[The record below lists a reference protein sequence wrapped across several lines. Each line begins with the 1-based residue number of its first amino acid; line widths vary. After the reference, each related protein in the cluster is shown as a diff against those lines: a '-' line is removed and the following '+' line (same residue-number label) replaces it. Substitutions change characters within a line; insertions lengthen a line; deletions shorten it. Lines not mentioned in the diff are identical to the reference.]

1 MLPVVARTCFRAQ
14 EFLLGRR
21 TFTVLDE
28 LRQSQYWPRERIDA
42 LRLDRFR
49 ALAASAYAH
58 APYWRQVMTEHG
70 IAPDSIRSLDDVR
83 RFPFINRQT
92 LQANREAMAWRA
104 EGRRVQIARTS
115 GSTNEALQ
123 FYTSSNRES
132 HITAA
137 RMRGH
142 EWVGVRPGDKE
153 VYFWAAPVEINA
165 QGRLRQVRDFL
176 TNNHFS
182 NALLLNAEIT
192 PRHIADWARWGVN
205 CIFGYVS
212 SATLLAQLV
221 RKQGLDVSRL
231 RERGLRAI
239 VTTSELLSDADRRF
253 ITETFGVP
261 AYDSYG
267 LREGGLI
274 GHDCDHGTLHTNDEQ
289 LILEVIDP
297 QTLQP
302 AADGTGELVVTMLL
316 SQVQPVIRYRTGD
329 IVTLSD
335 APCPCGRRLRS
346 LKVSGGR
353 MMDFLVTRNGN
364 WVSCVAILY
373 VARTVPG
380 IVHFQARQEQIGHI
394 HLLVAVDGDFP
405 PDGKEQ
411 VLRQMRARLQS
422 DDEMTLEIV
431 DSIDPA
437 PSGKYR
443 PVISK
448 VAEQLRQ
455 TGGMTGGQGFPYCSK
470 AR

>member
-1 MLPVVARTCFRAQ
+1 MYPSVARAFFAAQ
-14 EFLLGRR
+14 ERLLGRR
-21 TFTVLDE
+21 TFAVLRE
-28 LRQSQYWPRERIDA
+28 LRESQFWPRDRIDA
-42 LRLDRFR
+42 LRLARFK
-49 ALAASAYAH
+49 ALAASVYAH
-58 APYWRQVMTEHG
+58 TPYWRRVMDEHG
-70 IAPDSIRSLDDVR
+70 IAPDAIRSLDDVR

-92 LQANREAMAWRA
+92 LQTHREEMVWRG
-104 EGRRVQIARTS
+104 EGRRVLIARTS

-176 TNNHFS
+176 TNNYFS
-182 NALLLNAEIT
+182 NALLLNEQVAPQYLANWT
-192 PRHIADWARWGVN
+192 RWGVN
-205 CIFGYVS
+205 CLFGYVS
-212 SATLLAQLV
+212 SMALLAQLV
-221 RKQGLDVSRL
+221 RKQSLDVRPL

-239 VTTSELLSDADRRF
+239 VTTSEILSDADRQL

-261 AYDSYG
+261 TCDSYG
-267 LREGGLI
+267 LREGGLV
-274 GHDCDHGTLHTNDEQ
+274 GHDCERGTLHTIDEQ

-302 AADGTGELVVTMLL
+302 APDGTGELVVTMLM

-329 IVTLSD
+329 IVTMSD
-335 APCPCGRRLRS
+335 ALCPCGRTLRS
-346 LKVSGGR
+346 IKVSGGR
-353 MMDFLVTRNGN
+353 MMDFIVTRNGN

-373 VARTVPG
+373 MARTISGV
-380 IVHFQARQEQIGHI
+380 VHIQARQERIGHV
-394 HLLVAVDGDFP
+394 HLLLAVDESFP

-411 VLRQMRARLQS
+411 VLRQMRARLAS
-422 DDEMTLEIV
+422 DDEITLEIV
-431 DSIDPA
+431 DSIEPA

-448 VAEQLRQ
+448 VAEELRRAGRL
-455 TGGMTGGQGFPYCSK
+455 TP
-470 AR
+470 

>member
-1 MLPVVARTCFRAQ
+1 MLPILAKTFFAMQ

-21 TFTVLDE
+21 TFAVLDD
-28 LRQSQYWPRERIDA
+28 LRQSQYWPRDRVDA
-42 LRLDRFR
+42 LRLARFKI
-49 ALAASAYAH
+49 LVASAYAH
-58 APYWRQVMTEHG
+58 APYWRQVMNEHG
-70 IAPDSIRSLDDVR
+70 ISPDSIQSLDDVR

-92 LQANREAMAWRA
+92 LQTHREEMVWRG
-104 EGRRVQIARTS
+104 EGRRILIARTS

-153 VYFWAAPVEINA
+153 VFFWAAPVEINA
-165 QGRLRQVRDFL
+165 QGRLRQVRDIL
-176 TNNHFS
+176 TNNYFS
-182 NALLLNAEIT
+182 NALLLNADLAPRYIT
-192 PRHIADWARWGVN
+192 QWTRWRAN

-212 SATLLAQLV
+212 SVTLLARLAQN
-221 RKQGLDVSRL
+221 QGLDL
-231 RERGLRAI
+231 RPLRDSGLRAV
-239 VTTSELLSDADRRF
+239 VTTSEILSDVDRQF

-261 AYDSYG
+261 VCDSYG

-274 GHDCDHGTLHTNDEQ
+274 AHDCDHGTLHTNDEQ
-289 LILEVIDP
+289 LILEVINP

-302 AADGTGELVVTMLL
+302 VADGTGELVVTMLM

-329 IVTLSD
+329 IVTMSNVL
-335 APCPCGRRLRS
+335 CPCGRTLRS

-353 MMDFLVTRNGN
+353 MMDFIVTRNGN
-364 WVSCVAILY
+364 WVSCVAVLY

-380 IVHFQARQEQIGHI
+380 IVRLQARQEQVGHV
-394 HLLVAVDGDFP
+394 HLLLAVDENFP

-411 VLRQMRARLQS
+411 VLQQMRARLES
-422 DDEMTLEIV
+422 DDEVTLEIV
-431 DSIDPA
+431 DGIKSA
-437 PSGKYR
+437 LSGKYR

-448 VAEQLRQ
+448 VTQKMLQ
-455 TGGMTGGQGFPYCSK
+455 DKTYTL
-470 AR
+470 

>member
-1 MLPVVARTCFRAQ
+1 MLPILARTFFRVQ
-14 EFLLGRR
+14 ERLLGRR
-21 TFTVLDE
+21 TFAILKE
-28 LRQSQYWPRERIDA
+28 LEASQWWPRERIRA
-42 LRLDRFR
+42 LQVERLR

-58 APYWRQVMTEHG
+58 TPYWRRVMDEHG

-92 LQANREAMAWRA
+92 LQTHREEMVWRG
-104 EGRRVQIARTS
+104 EGRRILLARTS

-142 EWVGVRPGDKE
+142 EWAGVRPGDKE

-165 QGRLRQVRDFL
+165 QGRLRQARDFL
-176 TNNHFS
+176 TNNYFS
-182 NALLLNAEIT
+182 NALLLNADLA
-192 PRHIADWARWGVN
+192 PRYIAHWARWRVN

-212 SATLLAQLV
+212 SVTLLARLV
-221 RKQGLDVSRL
+221 RKQGLDL
-231 RERGLRAI
+231 RPLRDGGLRAI
-239 VTTSELLSDADRRF
+239 VTTSEILSDVDRQF

-261 AYDSYG
+261 ACDSYG

-274 GHDCDHGTLHTNDEQ
+274 GHDCERGTLHTTDEQ

-302 AADGTGELVVTMLL
+302 ATDGTGELVVTMLL

-329 IVTLSD
+329 IVTMSE
-335 APCPCGRRLRS
+335 ACCPCGRTLRS

-353 MMDFLVTRNGN
+353 MMDFIVTRNGN
-364 WVSCVAILY
+364 WVSCVAVLY
-373 VARTVPG
+373 VARTIPG
-380 IVHFQARQEQIGHI
+380 IVHFQARQERVGHV
-394 HLLVAVDGDFP
+394 HLVLAVDENFP

-411 VLRQMRARLQS
+411 VLRQMRARLKS

-431 DSIDPA
+431 DDIEPA

-443 PVISK
+443 PVISA
-448 VAEQLRQ
+448 VAQKMLQ
-455 TGGMTGGQGFPYCSK
+455 DKTYTP
-470 AR
+470 